1 MTRRGIPFYTV
12 DAFTDS
18 PFSGNPAAVCLDADD
33 LSDEGRQQIAQEM
46 NLSETA
52 FVYRPASGD
61 VRRLRWFTP
70 VAEVPLCGHATL
82 ASAHVLVR
90 EKGVAGPV
98 AFDSASGP
106 LTVREDDGRLLMDFP
121 ANPATEALMPEGL
134 LEALL
139 GSAARPLRHAHQPV
153 FAASNK
159 VALVV
164 LPSEDAVLSVPPRLR
179 GAGAGRDA
187 RRTDGGRGHGAG
199 GRPAGGLRVALLRP
213 LAGSGRGPGYRRRPY
228 DPGPLVGD
236 GPGQDGDVGPSAVG
250 AGRLAGGARPRRPGG
265 ADRPGGDG
273 RVGND
278 RSPRGAPS
286 DGARRQKPDTSIDSS
301 ISMMGIPSGSGT
313 RCGRP
318 PAAGRRR
325 RVRPRPRRPASSPG
339 PRRSPR

>member
-33 LSDEGRQQIAQEM
+33 LSDEGRQRIAQEM

-52 FVYRPASGD
+52 FVYRPAPGGG
-61 VRRLRWFTP
+61 RRLRWFTP

-121 ANPATEALMPEGL
+121 ANPATEAPMPEGL

-164 LPSEDAVLSVPPRLR
+164 LPSEDAVLSVRPDF
-179 GAGAGRDA
+179 GALA
-187 RRTDGGRGHGAG
+187 
-199 GRPAGGLRVALLRP
+199 RVAMPGAQMGVAVTAPGDDPQVDFVSRFFAPWLGVDEDP
-213 LAGSGRGPGYRRRPY
+213 VTGVAHTTLAPWWAAALGKPEMSARQRSARGGSLVVRARGDRVE
-228 DPGPLVGD
+228 LI
-236 GPGQDGDVGPSAVG
+236 GQAVTV
-250 AGRLAGGARPRRPGG
+250 A
-265 ADRPGGDG
+265 
-273 RVGND
+273 
-278 RSPRGAPS
+278 
-286 DGARRQKPDTSIDSS
+286 
-301 ISMMGIPSGSGT
+301 SGT
-313 RCGRP
+313 I
-318 PAAGRRR
+318 
-325 RVRPRPRRPASSPG
+325 VRPERPE
-339 PRRSPR
+339 